1 MSLPP
6 SRRAATHMAQNQF
19 PIARREALRRLG
31 LAGVAACMPTLLTRV
46 HASDSP
52 ASPPSAAGAP
62 PATGDTPDLLGE
74 QPGYFRF
81 RIGTLAAVALNDGG
95 FGGPL
100 EQSPW
105 PSADPAKL
113 AAELADAGMPADRYA
128 LPFNILLVRLG
139 AELVLVDAGCGTLYR
154 PGQGN
159 GKLIR
164 HLATLGVQ
172 PQHITAVILTHAHGD
187 HCGGLIDTATDAPI
201 FTHARH
207 FVDRREFEFWTG
219 AAPDVSAIPAAAR
232 AASIATARRCLGALA
247 GRWHFVAPGDTPL
260 PGLEIL
266 DAAGHTPGHIALRF
280 TSGNDRLLHLSD
292 TAHHHA
298 ISFANPAVPFAYDIA
313 PGLAAATRRRLLDCA
328 AGDRSRVFGSHMPF
342 PGLGFVRNVGDHYE
356 HQIEP
361 WPAT

>member
-1 MSLPP
+1 
-6 SRRAATHMAQNQF
+6 MAQNQF

-31 LAGVAACMPTLLTRV
+31 LVGVAACVPALLTRAQ
-46 HASDSP
+46 ASDSP
-52 ASPPSAAGAP
+52 ASPP
-62 PATGDTPDLLGE
+62 ATGGTSDLLGE

-81 RIGTLAAVALNDGG
+81 RIGTLAAVAIDDGG

-113 AAELADAGMPADRYA
+113 AADLAAAGMRADRYG

-139 AELVLVDAGCGTLYR
+139 TELVLVDTGCGTLYR

-159 GKLIR
+159 GRLLR
-164 HLATLGVQ
+164 HLATLGVR
-172 PQHITAVILTHAHGD
+172 PEHITAVVLTHAHGD
-187 HCGGLIDTATDAPI
+187 HCGGLIDTATDAPV

-207 FVDRREFEFWTG
+207 FIDRREFEFWTG
-219 AAPDVSAIPAAAR
+219 DSPDVSAIPAAAR
-232 AASIATARRCLGALA
+232 AASVTNARRCLGALA
-247 GRWHFVAPGDTPL
+247 GRWHFVGPGDTPL

-266 DAAGHTPGHIALRF
+266 DAAGHTPGHIALHF

-298 ISFANPAVPFAYDIA
+298 ISFANPEVPFAYDIA
-313 PGLAAATRRRLLDCA
+313 PQQAAATRRRRLDRA
-328 AGDRSRVFGSHMPF
+328 AAEHTRVFGSHLPF
-342 PGLGFVRNVGDHYE
+342 PGLGYVRKLGPAYE
-356 HQIEP
+356 HVIEP
-361 WPAT
+361 WPAC